1 MAQNCIVQVKNL
13 LESFDK
19 TGAVVGLTGKAIMK
33 WAKLGRLPRTEA
45 TGETQY
51 AELLAE
57 EVSKRHP
64 EIDKQKLKKKLL
76 STVYRNG
83 RQ

>member
-1 MAQNCIVQVKNL
+1 MAQNCIIQVKNL
-13 LESFDK
+13 LGSFDK

-57 EVSKRHP
+57 EVWGKHP
-64 EIDKQKLKKKLL
+64 GIDKRKLKKKLL

>member
-1 MAQNCIVQVKNL
+1 MAQNCILQVKNL
-13 LESFDK
+13 LGSFDK
-19 TGAVVGLTGKAIMK
+19 MGAVVGVTGKAVMK

-51 AELLAE
+51 AELLAD
-57 EVSKRHP
+57 EVWEKHP
-64 EIDKQKLKKKLL
+64 GTDRRKLKKQLL

-83 RQ
+83 RE